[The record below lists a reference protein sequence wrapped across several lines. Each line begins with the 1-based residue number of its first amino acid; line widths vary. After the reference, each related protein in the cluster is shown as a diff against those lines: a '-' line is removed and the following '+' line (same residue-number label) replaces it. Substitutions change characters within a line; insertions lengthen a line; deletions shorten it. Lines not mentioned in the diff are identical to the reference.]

1 MLMKI
6 PAWETAKHL
15 LVCPLTPAGA
25 SVRASYHFRRDR
37 GAALRAC
44 LTDLDLTPIAES
56 NLGFVVCHC
65 VCH

>member
-25 SVRASYHFRRDR
+25 SVRASYPFGSDR
-37 GAALRAC
+37 SR
-44 LTDLDLTPIAES
+44 T
-56 NLGFVVCHC
+56 
-65 VCH
+65 